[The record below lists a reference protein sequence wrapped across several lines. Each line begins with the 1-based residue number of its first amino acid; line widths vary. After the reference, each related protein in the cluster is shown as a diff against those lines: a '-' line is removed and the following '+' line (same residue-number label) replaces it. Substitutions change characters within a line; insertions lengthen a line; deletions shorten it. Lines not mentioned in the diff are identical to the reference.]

1 MTEIWKD
8 IPGYEGLYQVSN
20 LGQVRTLNY
29 RKSRKP
35 KILLCEVD
43 PKGYKRIQLSKG
55 GKGTHYLIHRLV
67 AICFIENPEN
77 LPIINHKD
85 EDPSNNRIDN
95 LEWCSIQY
103 NNNYNRKYINT
114 KSKKVNCFD
123 LQGNLVKTYN
133 SMNEAETQDGFT
145 HGAIAKV
152 CRGERKTHHGYRFE
166 YA

>member
-8 IPGYEGLYQVSN
+8 IPGYEGKYQVSN
-20 LGQVRTLNY
+20 LGQVRSL
-29 RKSRKP
+29 KFGKI
-35 KILLCEVD
+35 KILKQED
-43 PKGYKRIQLSKG
+43 KNGYKRIQLK
-55 GKGTHYLIHRLV
+55 KKHFLVHRLV
-67 AICFIENPEN
+67 AICFIDNPLN
-77 LPIINHKD
+77 YPIINHKD

-103 NNNYNRKYINT
+103 NNNYSRKYINT

-133 SMNEAETQDGFT
+133 SMNEAEKQDGFT
-145 HGAIAKV
+145 HGKIAAV
-152 CRGERKTHHGYRFE
+152 CNGKRKTHHGYRFE